1 MLLTPILLLSGA
13 AAAFVHPGAL
23 HTADDIARVKYHV
36 TAGDEP
42 WSTAFELLTQNGRSH
57 STWKPSA
64 HEYIIRGSG
73 YAENYGSAYNDA
85 AAAYQLALRWLI
97 TGDDTFANASVRIL
111 NAYSSTLKGLQGST
125 DLYLAAGLYGYQ
137 FANAAELMRSYSGW
151 NISSQHDFGTMLTDI
166 FASVSLSFLEKHNG
180 NPTSKFHGHYYAN
193 WDLCNIANLMA
204 VGIFTDNQTMYDYA
218 TEYFLTGAGNGALPN
233 FAVANFTEEGTGK
246 TLTQGQ
252 EAGRDQGHATLDFAL
267 LGVIAQQ
274 GFNQGNDL
282 FATYESMILNAQ
294 YNVNQTVPYTAYDS
308 FEGVQYN
315 VSAKSRGN
323 IRPGFELLV
332 AHYEDVQGLN
342 ASWSAAYRDYVNQN
356 TELRVEGGGG
366 NYGPNSGGFDALGYG
381 TLMYRRNRDEE

>member
-23 HTADDIARVKYHV
+23 HTAEDIARAKYHV

-151 NISSQHDFGTMLTDI
+151 NIPSQHDFGTMLTDI

-282 FATYESMILNAQ
+282 AVYAAK
-294 YNVNQTVPYTAYDS
+294 YNVNQTVPYTRYDS

-332 AHYEDVQGLN
+332 AHYEDVKGLN

-356 TELRVEGGGG
+356 TELGVEGGGG
-366 NYGPNSGGFDALGYG
+366 NYGPNSGGFDALGHG
-381 TLMYRRNRDEE
+381 TLMYRRKCDEE

>member
-23 HTADDIARVKYHV
+23 HTADDIARAKYHV

-73 YAENYGSAYNDA
+73 YAENYESAYNDA

-97 TGDDTFANASVRIL
+97 TGDDTFANASIRIL

-151 NISSQHDFGTMLTDI
+151 NISSQHDFGTILTDI
-166 FASVSLSFLEKHNG
+166 FASVSLSFLEEHNG

-294 YNVNQTVPYTAYDS
+294 VSPNLLPLPSFADMLLAALNMLQSTMSTRQYHTLRTTASKAFSPTSQPRAVVTY
-308 FEGVQYN
+308 V
-315 VSAKSRGN
+315 
-323 IRPGFELLV
+323 LV
-332 AHYEDVQGLN
+332 LN
-342 ASWSAAYRDYVNQN
+342 CS
-356 TELRVEGGGG
+356 LRTMRMSKV
-366 NYGPNSGGFDALGYG
+366 
-381 TLMYRRNRDEE
+381 